1 MDGHILRQLAPA
13 VPALRQRR
21 PVGDDDP
28 LCPVALCPHH
38 IGDAVPGLH
47 FIGAPAVKG
56 AAVLRHRH
64 NGRRVIVKDAPV
76 VADPQQ
82 PLCNKAQFN
91 MGIVALMGVV
101 AVIKYLRHHPHTA
114 AAVQQH
120 HHRLIILF
128 GDGTAVCPV
137 AAARGIEIL
146 AAAAGAVAGQHI
158 IGRHAG
164 VPHDLQHLIGIAHR
178 LGLGNE
184 RLIIVGAGKRVIGIE
199 HPGLP
204 GGQVQAP
211 LFPPAAAVL
220 QLIAAVFIV
229 VVAVI
234 HQPLPHDDLTHIAA
248 APVIAGHPL
257 RQGQRLARYHGVI
270 LHRHGQHLP
279 VVAAQLVA
287 VPLIGNIRRTVGVI
301 DQRQHIAAPVVA
313 VYPVDI
319 HTVIAVQRQIGLIKG
334 RKRGFGVG
342 RAVNAQGA
350 AVLLLHP
357 EQRIAPPDVRAIV
370 PAVCGDRRQPAGLT
384 VIGVIIA
391 HQSLVLR
398 TAVHQQGIAVI
409 DIIAQKDPAVHK
421 AGGAAAVLHHGG
433 AALPLTAHQNAAIGA
448 GAI

>member
-1 MDGHILRQLAPA
+1 M
-13 VPALRQRR
+13 
-21 PVGDDDP
+21 
-28 LCPVALCPHH
+28 
-38 IGDAVPGLH
+38 
-47 FIGAPAVKG
+47 
-56 AAVLRHRH
+56 
-64 NGRRVIVKDAPV
+64 
-76 VADPQQ
+76 
-82 PLCNKAQFN
+82 
-91 MGIVALMGVV
+91 
-101 AVIKYLRHHPHTA
+101 
-114 AAVQQH
+114 
-120 HHRLIILF
+120 
-128 GDGTAVCPV
+128 
-137 AAARGIEIL
+137 
-146 AAAAGAVAGQHI
+146 
-158 IGRHAG
+158 
-164 VPHDLQHLIGIAHR
+164 
-178 LGLGNE
+178 
-184 RLIIVGAGKRVIGIE
+184 
-199 HPGLP
+199 P

-234 HQPLPHDDLTHIAA
+234 HQPVPHDDLTHIAA

-301 DQRQHIAAPVVA
+301 DQRQHIAAPVIA

-334 RKRGFGVG
+334 RKRCFGVG

-370 PAVCGDRRQPAGLT
+370 PAICGDRRQSAGLT

-398 TAVHQQGIAVI
+398 AAVHQQGIAVI

-421 AGGAAAVLHHGG
+421 AGGAAAVLHHCG
-433 AALPLTAHQNAAIGA
+433 AAFPLTAHHNAAIGA